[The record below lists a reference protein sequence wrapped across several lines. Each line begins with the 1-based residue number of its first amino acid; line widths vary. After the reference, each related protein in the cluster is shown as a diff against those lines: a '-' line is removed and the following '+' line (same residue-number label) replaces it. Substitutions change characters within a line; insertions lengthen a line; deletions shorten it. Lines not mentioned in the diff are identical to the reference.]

1 MKFNVLTTGFFAGLI
16 FSLNSI
22 DKAVTFPSKSVDSLA
37 QSQDIAMLAKL
48 TPTQVEKL
56 VNLEKNNQVDK
67 VIVPT
72 YIPPGF
78 QVDKLEV
85 GGRYYYIIYRN
96 SNNLCF
102 YFSYSNHLIF
112 NSQDAEVVGI
122 EINLPVIGTAYL
134 HTKKSHRASIPSSIV
149 VQSSD
154 YGREQFGFASPCTFT
169 KNHGKTITTQEVV
182 KIVESLQYLNP

>member
-16 FSLNSI
+16 LSLSNI
-22 DKAVTFPSKSVDSLA
+22 NKAVTFPSKSVDSLA

-72 YIPPGF
+72 YIPPEF
-78 QVDKLEV
+78 KVDKLEV
-85 GGRYYYIIYRN
+85 GGGYYYIIYRN

-102 YFSYSNHLIF
+102 YFSYSNHFIF

-134 HTKKSHRASIPSSIV
+134 YTKKSHRVSIPSTILVKSYSAQERFEFI
-149 VQSSD
+149 
-154 YGREQFGFASPCTFT
+154 SPCLMTE
-169 KNHGKTITTQEVV
+169 NWGKTITTPEAV